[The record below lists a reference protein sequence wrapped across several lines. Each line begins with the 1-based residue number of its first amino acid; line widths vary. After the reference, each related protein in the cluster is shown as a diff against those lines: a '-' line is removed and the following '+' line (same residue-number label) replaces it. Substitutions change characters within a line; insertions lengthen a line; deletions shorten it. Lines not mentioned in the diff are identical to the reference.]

1 MVYVIMLIGIVLS
14 SDPLKDIR
22 NIKDIEMVINNGKIV
37 DRNKILSN

>member
-1 MVYVIMLIGIVLS
+1 MIVLS

-22 NIKDIEMVINNGKIV
+22 NTKYIEMVIDNGKIV